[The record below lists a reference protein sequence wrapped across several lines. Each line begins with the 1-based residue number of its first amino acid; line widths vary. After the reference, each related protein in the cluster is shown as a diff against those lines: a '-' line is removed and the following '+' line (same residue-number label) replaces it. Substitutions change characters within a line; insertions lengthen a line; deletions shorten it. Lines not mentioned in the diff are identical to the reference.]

1 MRKTPRKVE
10 LELAFYLKNLLY
22 NYEEVTIPGL
32 GTLMAK
38 YKPAEINNSE
48 QTISPPSKIL
58 IFNDQKT
65 QPGDLLVEY
74 ISFVEHLSKD
84 ATKASVGKA
93 VQNMQD
99 KLNTGET
106 VLLDGIGYFSK
117 VDNNIR
123 FERIQDYNYLT
134 DSFGLSKVSFEPV
147 ETSCNP
153 PHIETPMA
161 HKKKRNHTTL
171 YLFLFIVIIFGGGF
185 FVYLNYP
192 DVANFIFKKK
202 NTEVNN
208 TLKPS
213 ANDKA
218 KQDSAKKASDL
229 ESFFDSATDKR
240 NALAMADSSKIA
252 ESGKKYYIIAGS
264 FKTMAKAKQLSEEME
279 KEGYKNDIV
288 QFEKNLYRISLGTY
302 TEKDKA
308 IENLLKIRFTKGDD
322 AVWLLTE

>member
-1 MRKTPRKVE
+1 ME

-38 YKPAEINNSE
+38 YKPAEMNDSE

-58 IFNDQKT
+58 IFNEQKT
-65 QPGDLLVEY
+65 QPGDLLIEY
-74 ISFVEHLSKD
+74 ISFVEHISKD
-84 ATKASVGKA
+84 AASASVGKA
-93 VQNMQD
+93 VQNILSQLD
-99 KLNTGET
+99 TEAT

-117 VDNNIR
+117 AGNNIR

-134 DSFGLSKVSFEPV
+134 DSYGLSKVSFEPV
-147 ETSCNP
+147 ETSYTP
-153 PHIETPMA
+153 PQTEPAMA
-161 HKKKRNHTTL
+161 YKKKRNHTTL
-171 YLFLFIVIIFGGGF
+171 YLFLFIAVLAGGGF

-202 NTEVNN
+202 NSEVNN
-208 TLKPS
+208 ILKP
-213 ANDKA
+213 ATNDKV
-218 KQDSAKKASDL
+218 KQDSAKKSSDL

-240 NALAMADSSKIA
+240 NALAMADSAKLA

-264 FKTMAKAKQLSEEME
+264 FKTMAKAKQLSDEMA
-279 KEGYKNDIV
+279 KEGYKNDII

-302 TEKDKA
+302 TDKNKA
-308 IENLLKIRFTKGDD
+308 VENLLKIRFTKGDD

>member
-1 MRKTPRKVE
+1 ME

-22 NYEEVTIPGL
+22 NYEEVTISGL

-58 IFNDQKT
+58 IFNEQKT

-84 ATKASVGKA
+84 AAQASVGRA
-93 VQNMQD
+93 VQNIQD
-99 KLNTGET
+99 RLDTGET
-106 VLLDGIGYFSK
+106 ILLDGIGYFSK
-117 VDNNIR
+117 ADNNIR

-134 DSFGLSKVSFEPV
+134 DSYGLSKVSFEPA
-147 ETSCNP
+147 ETSY
-153 PHIETPMA
+153 TPTPSHTEPAMA

-171 YLFLFIVIIFGGGF
+171 YLFLFIAIIGGGGF

-192 DVANFIFKKK
+192 DVASFIFKKK

-208 TLKPS
+208 ILKPT

-240 NALAMADSSKIA
+240 NALAIADSSKMA

-279 KEGYKNDIV
+279 KEGYKNEII
-288 QFEKNLYRISLGTY
+288 QFEKDLYRISLGTY